1 MKILKDILLSML
13 NATLMLAIMLGIVL
27 IIIIS
32 QVNGLVEDTSHAIKG
47 VLEPQIARLDRIG
60 NGIEILQHKIN
71 NSKLEAPKLK
81 AITFELKHLN
91 EQLSKVNTSVKEAK
105 AIPRDQIIAK
115 LIEQIANKLKQ

>member
-1 MKILKDILLSML
+1 ML